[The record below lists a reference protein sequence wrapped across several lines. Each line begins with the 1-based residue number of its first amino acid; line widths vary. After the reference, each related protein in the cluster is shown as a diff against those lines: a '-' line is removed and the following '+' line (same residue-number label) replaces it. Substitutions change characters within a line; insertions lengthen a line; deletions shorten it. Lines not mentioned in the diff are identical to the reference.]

1 MTVLGYLSATRTEFV
16 FCAVTMQQC
25 RQSAGKIHECDIIP
39 CVMSDDRWLQ
49 KVPADIGHY
58 LAGFVD
64 GEGSFNVSLRKLD
77 DRTLGWQVVLTM
89 NVAQRDK
96 TVLALLKRHLGCGR
110 IQARKDGV
118 HYYIVSNPTSIHER
132 VVPFFK
138 KFGFLSAQKKK
149 NFRVFKEIAS
159 LMVDDKHHTPD
170 GLQKIVDLREQ
181 LNVGRGRKRK
191 YNKDDYQQS
200 LRENPQ
206 RLYAKASPRQKRP
219 EQKR

>member
-1 MTVLGYLSATRTEFV
+1 
-16 FCAVTMQQC
+16 
-25 RQSAGKIHECDIIP
+25 
-39 CVMSDDRWLQ
+39 MSDDSKAWLE
-49 KVPADIGHY
+49 KVPNDVGHY

-77 DRTLGWQVVLTM
+77 DRTLGWQVVPIL

-118 HYYIVSNPTSIHER
+118 HYFIVTNPTSIIER

-149 NFRVFKEIAS
+149 NFRIFKEIA
-159 LMVDDKHHTPD
+159 LMMARDEHLSEA
-170 GLQKIVDLREQ
+170 GLSKIVDLREQ

-206 RLYAKASPRQKRP
+206 RLYAKASPRAKRA

>member
-1 MTVLGYLSATRTEFV
+1 
-16 FCAVTMQQC
+16 
-25 RQSAGKIHECDIIP
+25 
-39 CVMSDDRWLQ
+39 MSDNSKAWLE
-49 KVPADIGHY
+49 KVPNDVGHY

-77 DRTLGWQVVLTM
+77 DRTLGWQVVPIF

-110 IQARKDGV
+110 LQARKDGV
-118 HYYIVSNPTSIHER
+118 HYYVVTNPTSIIER

-138 KFGFLSAQKKK
+138 KYGFLSAQKKK
-149 NFRVFKEIAS
+149 NFRIFKEIAMMMARDEH
-159 LMVDDKHHTPD
+159 LNEA
-170 GLQKIVDLREQ
+170 GLSRIVELREQ

-191 YNKDDYQQS
+191 YNRDDYQQS

-206 RLYAKASPRQKRP
+206 RLYAKASPRAKRA

>member
-1 MTVLGYLSATRTEFV
+1 
-16 FCAVTMQQC
+16 
-25 RQSAGKIHECDIIP
+25 
-39 CVMSDDRWLQ
+39 MSDNSTDWLQ
-49 KVPADIGHY
+49 KIPNDVGNY

-77 DRTLGWQVVLTM
+77 DRTLGWQVVLTL

-110 IQARKDGV
+110 LQARKDGV
-118 HYYIVSNPTSIHER
+118 HYFIVTNPTSIQER
-132 VVPFFK
+132 VIPFFK

-149 NFRVFKEIAS
+149 NFRIFKEIA
-159 LMVDDKHHTPD
+159 LIMAADEHLTEA
-170 GLQKIVDLREQ
+170 GLSKIVDLREQ
-181 LNVGRGRKRK
+181 LNVGRGRTRK
-191 YNKDDYQQS
+191 YNRDDYQQS

>member
-1 MTVLGYLSATRTEFV
+1 
-16 FCAVTMQQC
+16 
-25 RQSAGKIHECDIIP
+25 
-39 CVMSDDRWLQ
+39 MSDEAWLQ
-49 KVPADIGHY
+49 KVPPDVGHY

-110 IQARKDGV
+110 LQVRKDGV
-118 HYYIVSNPTSIHER
+118 HYFIVSNPTSIIER

-138 KFGFLSAQKKK
+138 RFGFLSAQKKK
-149 NFRVFKEIAS
+149 NFRIFKEIA
-159 LMVDDKHHTPD
+159 LMMAHNEHLTSA
-170 GLQKIVDLREQ
+170 GLQKIVTLREQ

-191 YNKDDYQQS
+191 YNQDDYQQS

-206 RLYAKASPRQKRP
+206 RLYARALPRQKRP
-219 EQKR
+219 ERRKR